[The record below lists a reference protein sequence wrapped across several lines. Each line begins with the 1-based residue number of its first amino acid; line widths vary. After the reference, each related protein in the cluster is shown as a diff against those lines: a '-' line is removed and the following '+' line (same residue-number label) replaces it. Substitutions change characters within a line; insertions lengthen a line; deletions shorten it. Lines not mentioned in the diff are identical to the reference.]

1 MEIMEA
7 IERRTDGP
15 WLSVSRMG
23 SEGHYGAFTM
33 KSLTPG
39 SRVLLASDVRSENKH
54 SCATL
59 D

>member
-7 IERRTDGP
+7 IERRTDR

-23 SEGHYGAFTM
+23 SEGHYGAFTV
-33 KSLTPG
+33 KSLTSG